1 MALISSPGHYSDVD
15 EFNKAILGEETCLE
29 GGVFGPSLLR
39 TTSNYHQPEEAQ
51 YSSIDFKSGYANIM
65 HTCESLLSFEQS
77 EQQASQNSFSKIN
90 NHKAESYSMWEGN
103 PRLLEELSCFQTAS
117 NYSSITNTTTKD
129 SQQGDH
135 GTYGWLYSEAT
146 VVADS
151 IQDSGTHQTFFN
163 KRAHTVIF
171 FNFARL
177 VLQTRAINFCQA
189 CISKYLRILMLMAII
204 HVPYFSN
211 TFKCLLTYVTI
222 KFTRYIIYSNTDWSN

>member
-1 MALISSPGHYSDVD
+1 MALISSPGHYSVDVD

-39 TTSNYHQPEEAQ
+39 TTANYHQPEQASAQ
-51 YSSIDFKSGYANIM
+51 YSSIDFKSGYANSM
-65 HTCESLLSFEQS
+65 HTCESLLSFEQN

-90 NHKAESYSMWEGN
+90 NHKAAESYSMWEGN

-151 IQDSGTHQTFFN
+151 IQDSRTHQTFFN

-171 FNFARL
+171 FNFAL
-177 VLQTRAINFCQA
+177 HYKHNQFLPGLHFK
-189 CISKYLRILMLMAII
+189 IS
-204 HVPYFSN
+204 
-211 TFKCLLTYVTI
+211 
-222 KFTRYIIYSNTDWSN
+222 